1 MNKEVKK
8 SQMKISCCNEVISFF
23 EDGVNGSDFY
33 KCEKCGKTY
42 NVIEG
47 SEELN

>member
-1 MNKEVKK
+1 MVKIICYCGEVLEE
-8 SQMKISCCNEVISFF
+8 C

-33 KCEKCGKTY
+33 KCENCNKTY

-47 SEELN
+47 KEDE